1 MHSLCFVAF
10 QLLHHDRLVGQMQPS
25 IGSLPK
31 FEERALD
38 GFLHLLRLSTGAPE
52 DDDPS
57 IFTQLLA
64 QRLGVLLQLLEMIV
78 EPSLRT
84 WTIALAGNQERPA
97 KVACG
102 RTEPADSSRPATE

>member
-1 MHSLCFVAF
+1 MHSLCLVAF

-31 FEERALD
+31 FEERALN

-57 IFTQLLA
+57 VFTQLLA
-64 QRLGVLLQLLEMIV
+64 QRLGVLLQLLV
-78 EPSLRT
+78 
-84 WTIALAGNQERPA
+84 AGVKSFTTHVQLFTG
-97 KVACG
+97 CG
-102 RTEPADSSRPATE
+102 K